1 MNTKFFSQKLKRRGE
16 ATRTTSNLLTHSVM
30 KKTLALVIALAA
42 TIGTAAAQGS
52 RTSGASNGTSSN
64 GANGNL
70 NTSSGNSSNTSSTA
84 SNNNPTTATPNY
96 KPAPGTSHTP
106 KSNSKGASKAAPNQV
121 VSSGGQ
127 GHNSTRDPK
136 GKVLVAPS
144 VTTGKGSK
152 K

>member
-1 MNTKFFSQKLKRRGE
+1 MN
-16 ATRTTSNLLTHSVM
+16 
-30 KKTLALVIALAA
+30 KTLALVFALAA

-52 RTSGASNGTSSN
+52 RTAGANTGSNSN
-64 GANGNL
+64 GANA
-70 NTSSGNSSNTSSTA
+70 NTNVSSGNSVNTSSSA
-84 SNNNPTTATPNY
+84 ANSNPVTSAPNY
-96 KPAPGTSHTP
+96 KPAPGSKRTP
-106 KSNSKGASKAAPNQV
+106 PNNTKGSTKAAPNQV

-144 VTTGKGSK
+144 VTTGKNAK